1 MAGKDN
7 VNSIANALSRRRFV
21 QGLAAGGV
29 LLGTAAL
36 SGCTLTA
43 QRAPATTSMTGTA
56 PVLSGTDFELAIDNS
71 PVNYTG
77 KVGTATTVNGSIP
90 APTLRWREGDTVTIR
105 VVNRLQE
112 STSIHWH
119 GIILPFDMDGVPGI
133 SFDGIPAGTTFT
145 YQFKVVQ
152 SGTYWYHSHSGG
164 QEQPGLY
171 GAIIIEPA
179 NGERI
184 QADRDHVVLLS
195 DWTDHDPMALF
206 AKLKVQSDYYNFNQP
221 TVPDF
226 LRDVARDGLGA
237 ALDERRM
244 WQQMR
249 MNPTDLAD
257 LSAAALTYLCNGT
270 TPAGNWTGLFQR
282 GERVRLRFI
291 NGCGNT
297 FYDVRIPGQT
307 LMVVQAD
314 GQDIEPVEVDEFRF
328 GPGQTYD
335 VLITPTADACT
346 LYAQTMDRTGY
357 ACGTLAVAAG
367 NLTKGHRADLTNTSP
382 TSPIDPPFTVKS

>member
-164 QEQPGLY
+164 QEQHGLY

-257 LSAAALTYLCNGT
+257 LSAAALTIGSSI
-270 TPAGNWTGLFQR
+270 R
-282 GERVRLRFI
+282 
-291 NGCGNT
+291 
-297 FYDVRIPGQT
+297 
-307 LMVVQAD
+307 
-314 GQDIEPVEVDEFRF
+314 
-328 GPGQTYD
+328 
-335 VLITPTADACT
+335 
-346 LYAQTMDRTGY
+346 
-357 ACGTLAVAAG
+357 
-367 NLTKGHRADLTNTSP
+367 
-382 TSPIDPPFTVKS
+382 PISL